1 MAQQLSNDFSC
12 AKLLKGLANY
22 AEDVLTGLA
31 SPATWLECRRTVHR
45 RTCNTDGL
53 NSVTWDTELHL
64 RRRSPHQTTIGKFTD
79 DYMERTKG
87 TTAWKST
94 LTTHTSHGSSRDI
107 KIGSIDG
114 KAHWTQVEACTPP
127 GRQRGWFQHGVQGES
142 TSGARSL
149 SRAPKSTQA
158 HQQDRESD
166 GRRLQGR

>member
-1 MAQQLSNDFSC
+1 MAHQLSNDFSC

-31 SPATWLECRRTVHR
+31 SPATWLECRGTVIM
-45 RTCNTDGL
+45 TCYTDGL
-53 NSVTWDTELHL
+53 NSVTWDTNFS
-64 RRRSPHQTTIGKFTD
+64 SPSTVSSRKLQSANSPS

-127 GRQRGWFQHGVQGES
+127 GRQRGRFQHGVQ
-142 TSGARSL
+142 R
-149 SRAPKSTQA
+149 
-158 HQQDRESD
+158 
-166 GRRLQGR
+166 